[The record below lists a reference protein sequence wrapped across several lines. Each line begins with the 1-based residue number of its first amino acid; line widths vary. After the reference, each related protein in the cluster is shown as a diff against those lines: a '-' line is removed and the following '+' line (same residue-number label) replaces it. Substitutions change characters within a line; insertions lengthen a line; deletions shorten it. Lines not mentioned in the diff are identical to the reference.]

1 MVVMGG
7 GGGDGVGRRE
17 FFKFWRAKTFFP
29 LSRGRSRTP
38 TASKMAFFVTVVNS
52 QKPLTVFKKN
62 LILDVTGF
70 LVLALLF

>member
-1 MVVMGG
+1 MVVMGVEG
-7 GGGDGVGRRE
+7 GVWVGGKI
-17 FFKFWRAKTFFP
+17 FKFWRAKTFFP
-29 LSRGRSRTP
+29 LCRGRSRTP